1 MWPRKSVVM
10 QKVLHGPRERRLLVT
25 SRSGSLLMFGAD
37 DLLLGELFHV
47 LK

>member
-1 MWPRKSVVM
+1 MRPGKSVVM
-10 QKVLHGPRERRLLVT
+10 QKALHRPRERSLLMT